1 MTRGL
6 PSFTLERPAD
16 LRSAALMLA
25 EPGAC
30 ALGGG
35 TDLLPN
41 LRRGIGAPATL
52 VDLNGVPEIAGMVR
66 EPDGTLVIG
75 AATTVQTLAEDAE
88 LAQALP
94 ALAEAARAVAASG
107 HRSAAT
113 VGGNLCQ
120 DTRCVFYNQSEWWRS
135 ANGYC
140 LKHRGTVCHVAPQG
154 DRCHAAFCSDLA
166 PVLLAAGARV
176 QLCGADGRRS
186 LGLHEMYLDDG
197 AAHLVLRPGE
207 LLAQV
212 RIPPLPAQLR
222 LGFAK
227 ARSRGG
233 IDFPL
238 AAVAVAMQVEHGQLA
253 NLRIGISG
261 TNSFPLRV
269 DAGAELQ
276 GKPADEAAWKKV
288 QQLVQRQLAPM
299 RSTVTSAQYRRD
311 AAAALLARLL
321 RELAG

>member
-6 PSFTLERPAD
+6 PLFTLERPAD

-52 VDLNGVPEIAGMVR
+52 VDLGGLPEISGIAR
-66 EPDGTLVIG
+66 ESDGTLVIG
-75 AATTVQTLAEDAE
+75 AATTVQALADDPL
-88 LAQALP
+88 LATALP
-94 ALAEAARAVAASG
+94 ALPEAARAVAASG

-113 VGGNLCQ
+113 IGGNLCQ

-140 LKHRGTVCHVAPQG
+140 LKHRGSVCHVAPQG

-166 PVLLAAGARV
+166 PVLLAVEAQV
-176 QLCGADGRRS
+176 QLCGADGQRW
-186 LGLHEMYLDDG
+186 LALPEMYCDDG
-197 AAHLVLRPGE
+197 ASHLVLRPGE
-207 LLAQV
+207 LLARV
-212 RIPPLPAQLR
+212 RIPPLPAKLR
-222 LGFAK
+222 VGFAK

-238 AAVAVAMQVEHGQLA
+238 AAVAVAMQAEGGRLA
-253 NLRIGISG
+253 SLRVGVSG
-261 TNSFPLRV
+261 TNSFPVLV
-269 DAGAELQ
+269 DAGAELA
-276 GKPADEAAWKKV
+276 GAIADDAAWKKV
-288 QQLVQRQLAPM
+288 QQLVQRQLTPM

-311 AAAALLARLL
+311 AAGALLARLL

>member
-6 PSFTLERPAD
+6 PSFTLERATD
-16 LRSAALMLA
+16 LRSAALLLA

-41 LRRGIGAPATL
+41 LRRGIGEPAIL
-52 VDLNGVPEIAGMVR
+52 VDLSGVSDIAAIVV

-75 AATTVQTLAEDAE
+75 AGVTVQALADDVRITKAV
-88 LAQALP
+88 P
-94 ALAEAARAVAASG
+94 ALAEAARAVAAGG

-120 DTRCVFYNQSEWWRS
+120 DTRCVFYNQSDWWRS

-140 LKHRGTVCHVAPQG
+140 LKHRGSRCHVAPQG

-166 PVLLAAGARV
+166 PVLLAAGA
-176 QLCGADGRRS
+176 QIHLCRADGGRVLDLQDLYR
-186 LGLHEMYLDDG
+186 DDG
-197 AAHLVLRPGE
+197 ADHLALQPGE
-207 LLAQV
+207 LVSHV
-212 RIPPLPAQLR
+212 RVPPAPPSLR
-222 LGFAK
+222 MGYGK

-238 AAVAVAMQVEHGQLA
+238 AAVAVAMQLDQGRVLA
-253 NLRIGISG
+253 LRIGVSG
-261 TNSFPLRV
+261 TNSSPLLV

-276 GKPADEAAWKKV
+276 AAVADEATWKNV
-288 QQLVQRQLAPM
+288 QQLVQRQLTPM
-299 RSTVTSAQYRRD
+299 RSTVTSAQYRRE
-311 AAAALLARLL
+311 AAGALLARLL
-321 RELAG
+321 RQLAA

>member
-6 PSFTLERPAD
+6 PSFTLERATD
-16 LRSAALMLA
+16 LRSATLLLA

-41 LRRGIGAPATL
+41 LRRGIGEPASL
-52 VDLNGVPEIAGMVR
+52 VDLSNVPEIAAIVL

-75 AATTVQTLAEDAE
+75 AGVTVQTLAEDGRVDR
-88 LAQALP
+88 ALP
-94 ALAEAARAVAASG
+94 ALAEAARAVAAGG

-140 LKHRGTVCHVAPQG
+140 LKHRGSRCHVAPLG

-166 PVLLAAGARV
+166 PVLLAAGAQVHLCRADAGRV
-176 QLCGADGRRS
+176 LDLQDLY
-186 LGLHEMYLDDG
+186 HDDG
-197 AAHLVLRPGE
+197 AAHLALQPGE
-207 LLAQV
+207 LLAHV
-212 RIPPLPAQLR
+212 RVPTAPASLR
-222 LGFAK
+222 LGYDK

-238 AAVAVAMQVEHGQLA
+238 AAVAVAMQLDQGRILA
-253 NLRIGISG
+253 LRVGISG
-261 TNSFPLRV
+261 TNSSPLLV
-269 DAGAELQ
+269 DAGADLQ
-276 GKPADEAAWKKV
+276 GGAADEATWKKV
-288 QQLVQRQLAPM
+288 QQLVQRQLTPM

-311 AAAALLARLL
+311 AAGALLARLL
-321 RELAG
+321 RQLSE

>member
-6 PSFTLERPAD
+6 PSFTLERPTD
-16 LRSAALMLA
+16 LRSTALMLA

-75 AATTVQTLAEDAE
+75 AATTVQALAEDAE

-140 LKHRGTVCHVAPQG
+140 LKHRGSVCHVAPQG

-176 QLCGADGRRS
+176 QLCGADGQRS
-186 LGLHEMYLDDG
+186 LGLDEMYLDDG

-212 RIPPLPAQLR
+212 CVPPLPVQLR
-222 LGFAK
+222 IGYAK

-238 AAVAVAMQVEHGQLA
+238 AAVAVAMHVERGHLVS
-253 NLRIGISG
+253 LRIGVSG
-261 TNSFPLRV
+261 TNSLPVLV

-276 GKPADEAAWKKV
+276 GAPADEGTWKKA
-288 QQLVQRQLAPM
+288 QQLVQRQLTPM

-311 AAAALLARLL
+311 AAGALLARLL
-321 RELAG
+321 RALAG

>member
-6 PSFTLERPAD
+6 PSFALERPTD
-16 LRSAALMLA
+16 LRSAALLLA

-41 LRRGIGAPATL
+41 LRRGLGEPATL
-52 VDLNGVPEIAGMVR
+52 VDLSGVPEIGAIAL
-66 EPDGTLVIG
+66 ESDGTLVLG
-75 AATTVQTLAEDAE
+75 AGVTVQALADDTTIV
-88 LAQALP
+88 QSLP
-94 ALAEAARAVAASG
+94 ALAEAALAVAASG

-113 VGGNLCQ
+113 LGGNLCQ
-120 DTRCVFYNQSEWWRS
+120 DTRCVFYNQSDWWRS

-140 LKHRGTVCHVAPQG
+140 LKHRGSRCHVAPQG

-166 PVLLAAGARV
+166 PVLLAAGAQV
-176 QLCGADGRRS
+176 QLCGADGNRS
-186 LGLHEMYLDDG
+186 LPLQDLYRDDG
-197 AAHLVLRPGE
+197 AKHLVLQPGE
-207 LLAQV
+207 LLTHV
-212 RIPPLPAQLR
+212 RVPPVPAGWR
-222 LGFAK
+222 IGYAK

-238 AAVAVAMQVEHGQLA
+238 AAVAVAMQLDHGRVLA
-253 NLRIGISG
+253 LRAGVSG
-261 TNSFPLRV
+261 TNSSPLLV

-276 GKPADEAAWKKV
+276 GTAAGEAAWKKV

-299 RSTVTSAQYRRD
+299 RSTVTSAQYRREV
-311 AAAALLARLL
+311 AVALLGRLL
-321 RELAG
+321 RQLAA